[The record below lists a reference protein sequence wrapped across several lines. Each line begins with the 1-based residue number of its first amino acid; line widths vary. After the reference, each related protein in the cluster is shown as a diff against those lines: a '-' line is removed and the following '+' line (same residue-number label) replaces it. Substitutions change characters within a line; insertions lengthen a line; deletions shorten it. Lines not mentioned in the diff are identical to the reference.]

1 MTCDRREEENGHEQ
15 LNSRNVI
22 AQFGAIIIGDE
33 ILSGRR
39 EDAHLK
45 QLIEALKT
53 RGLQLSRAEYVGDE
67 EDRIAEVLR
76 RSMATGDIV
85 FCFGGVGATPDDR
98 TRQAAAK
105 AAGLPIE
112 RHAGAVAE
120 IEAQFGDGAYP
131 KRVLMA
137 DFPQGA
143 SLIPNPINRI
153 PGFSLDSHYFM
164 PGFPQMAWPMTD
176 WILDTHYT
184 HLFHLSDFIED
195 AILVLDGVESQLI
208 DLMNH
213 LTVKYPE
220 IRLFSLPRLGP
231 QKSIE
236 LGVKGP
242 AALVAVVMQELCEGV
257 SAAGF
262 QWLEHH

>member
-1 MTCDRREEENGHEQ
+1 MNTSNETPH
-15 LNSRNVI
+15 
-22 AQFGAIIIGDE
+22 FGAIIIGDE

-45 QLIEALKT
+45 RLIDALKQ
-53 RGLQLSRAEYVGDE
+53 RGLQLSRAEYIGDE
-67 EDRIAEVLR
+67 QDHITEVLR

-85 FCFGGVGATPDDR
+85 FCFGGIGATPDDR
-98 TRQAAAK
+98 TRQAAAT
-105 AAGLPIE
+105 AAGVPIE

-120 IEAQFGDGAYP
+120 IEAQFGEGAYP

-143 SLIPNPINRI
+143 TLIPNPVNRV
-153 PGFSLDSHYFM
+153 PGFSIDSHYFM

-176 WILDTHYT
+176 WILDKHYSE
-184 HLFHLSDFIED
+184 LFHKSDYVEE
-195 AILVLDGVESQLI
+195 AILVLDGAESQLI
-208 DLMNH
+208 DLMNW
-213 LTVKYPE
+213 LTTQYPE
-220 IRLFSLPRLGP
+220 TRIFSLPRLGP

-242 AALVAVVMQELCEGV
+242 AGMVAAAMQELREGV

-262 QWLEHH
+262 QWLEQNWSN

>member
-1 MTCDRREEENGHEQ
+1 MTELNGYKQ
-15 LNSRNVI
+15 LNTSNETP
-22 AQFGAIIIGDE
+22 QFGAIIIGDE

-45 QLIEALKT
+45 RLIETLRK

-67 EDRIAEVLR
+67 EDRITAVLR

-85 FCFGGVGATPDDR
+85 FCFGGIGATPDDR
-98 TRQAAAK
+98 TRQAAAT

-112 RHAGAVAE
+112 RHASAVAE

-143 SLIPNPINRI
+143 ALIPNPANRV
-153 PGFSLDSHYFM
+153 PGFSIGSHYFM

-176 WILDTHYT
+176 WILDTHYA
-184 HLFHLSDFIED
+184 HLFHQSDYVEET
-195 AILVLDGVESQLI
+195 ILVLDGAESQLI
-208 DLMNH
+208 DLMNR
-213 LTVKYPE
+213 LSDQYPE
-220 IRLFSLPRLGP
+220 TRIFSLPRLGP

-242 AALVAVVMQELCEGV
+242 AAEVAAAMQELREGV

-262 QWLEHH
+262 QWLEQN